1 MTDAEEIIIIDQ
13 ISSDIF
19 EINEV
24 EQAMKYNLKTI
35 LQKIPFTK

>member
-24 EQAMKYNLKTI
+24 EQAMKYN
-35 LQKIPFTK
+35 FENHSE